1 MDAVIVAAGE
11 GKRLRPATRN
21 TPKCLLPIGG
31 KPLIE
36 YSLGIL
42 EERGVERI
50 GFVVGYLKDRIIE
63 ALGPQYTYI
72 SNPFYAFT
80 NDMASLWLAKQFIGS
95 NDFMYLHSDLLYH
108 PRILM
113 MTMESDAEIALAVEK
128 KDCDKEAMKVVEDGG
143 YLVESSKEIPL
154 TKAFGEWTG
163 IAKFTNAGWRK
174 YFFEVEQLLAEG
186 DFNAYDTKAMT
197 RLAQKEKSIKIIP
210 FQGLP
215 FIEID
220 NAEDFKEANDKLAGL
235 PASPD
240 LRSEGL

>member
-11 GKRLRPATRN
+11 GKRLRPVTID

-36 YSLGIL
+36 YSLRIL
-42 EERGVERI
+42 KEHGVERI
-50 GFVVGYLKDRIIE
+50 GLVVGYLKDKIID

-80 NDMASLWLAKQFIGS
+80 NDMASLWLAKEFIGS
-95 NDFMYLHSDLLYH
+95 NDFIYLHSDLLYH
-108 PRILM
+108 PRILT
-113 MTMESDAEIALAVEK
+113 MTMESDAEITLAVEK
-128 KDCDKEAMKVVEDGG
+128 KGCDKEAMKVVEDGG

-163 IAKFTNAGWRK
+163 ITKFTNIGWRK
-174 YFFEVEQLLAEG
+174 YLLEVEQLLAAG
-186 DFNAYDTKAMT
+186 DFNAYDTKAMN
-197 RLAQKEKSIKIIP
+197 RLVKKERVIKILDINE
-210 FQGLP
+210 LP

-220 NAEDFKEANDKLAGL
+220 TLE
-235 PASPD
+235 D
-240 LRSEGL
+240 LRKAQGDMIGLIKEIH

>member
-11 GKRLRPATRN
+11 GKRLRPLTTA

-36 YSLGIL
+36 YSLRIL

-50 GFVVGYLKDRIIE
+50 GFVVGYLKEQIIE
-63 ALGPQYTYI
+63 VLGSQYTYI
-72 SNPFYAFT
+72 FNPFYTVT
-80 NDMASLWLAKQFIGS
+80 NNMASLWFAKHFIGDH
-95 NDFMYLHSDLLYH
+95 DFIYLHSDLLYH
-108 PRILM
+108 PDILT

-163 IAKFTNAGWRK
+163 ITRFSSSGWGK
-174 YFFEVEQLLAEG
+174 YLIEIEHLLAEG

-197 RLAQKEKSIKIIP
+197 RLARKERIIKILP
-210 FQGLP
+210 FQVLP

-220 NAEDFKEANDKLAGL
+220 DTEDLKEANDKLAGL
-235 PASPD
+235 SATPD
-240 LRSEGL
+240 SRNGGL